1 MENEFVLQNIKVIV
15 MLYFILLFNELE
27 YGLYC
32 IKFMFILVNVY
43 SIKGIVEG
51 YVKVII
57 FDLIIDMQEGFVNE
71 RMYL

>member
-1 MENEFVLQNIKVIV
+1 

-57 FDLIIDMQEGFVNE
+57 FDLIIDM
-71 RMYL
+71 